1 MDLTRLE
8 QRLNAIEERLVVIEQ
23 HLAIPAPSLPPS
35 GWHDPA
41 IPVYNAGKAKVKRP
55 LAAPKSGNWL
65 GTIAVVCF
73 VLAAG
78 FIIKLS
84 VDSGW
89 LTPERQIVIAMVF
102 GLSLIGAGFAL
113 LHADRAYASLLPA
126 AGVIILYLSV
136 FAAHRVYNLVP
147 FNTAMALIVMVSLL
161 CIGLYLKI
169 KHDVYA
175 ICAAAGAYL
184 GPIILGLQAAS
195 MFSMY
200 YFVCCSL
207 TFATISIW
215 LCSRVMT
222 ILAAYLAILI
232 TSLIGLHL
240 NDDLTIAVVLALHF
254 LIFTLG
260 TYLFTYVHQQEL
272 TEKEAWGFFPV
283 LMLFYAMEYFYID
296 RSYPGLAPW
305 LSLLFAGLLLVLYG
319 SAKHLFPD
327 GRIKSQSMIFAFVA
341 IVLFHSFYIE
351 LLPASVKPWLY
362 VLIMLALAFLPLK
375 PAAMKDK
382 GTFYIPALIGFVI
395 LAIEYINILNHLL
408 RVNSS
413 MIMGDDP
420 SAWLPVAFAALISTW
435 LALIYR
441 RDDLA
446 QNEEY
451 GSSLLG
457 AAHLLALAGFYRLA
471 DPYGSLAVSAC
482 WLFYAM
488 AVMAFA
494 YQSRDKTMAKSAL
507 VVLGFAAGKALLYD
521 AASTPTLV
529 RIFCL
534 LLTGV
539 VLYGAGFLMRKITE
553 WEK

>member
-1 MDLTRLE
+1 MDLTQFE
-8 QRLNAIEERLVVIEQ
+8 QRLHAIEARLAVIEKK
-23 HLAIPAPSLPPS
+23 LSLPAPPTQS
-35 GWHDPA
+35 GWHEPKA
-41 IPVYNAGKAKVKRP
+41 PVSPVREVDLKA
-55 LAAPKSGNWL
+55 LETSSNSGNWL

-84 VDSGW
+84 IDSGW
-89 LTPERQIVIAMVF
+89 LTPARQIVIAAVF
-102 GLSLIGAGFAL
+102 GMSLIGSGLAMLSTYRG
-113 LHADRAYASLLPA
+113 YASLLPA

-136 FAAHRVYNLVP
+136 FAAHRLYALVSVD
-147 FNTAMALIVMVSLL
+147 AALILMSLVSLL

-175 ICAAAGAYL
+175 LCAAVGAYL
-184 GPIILGLQAAS
+184 SPVILGFHTQAL
-195 MFSMY
+195 FTVY

-207 TFATISIW
+207 TFATLSIW
-215 LCSRVMT
+215 LRSRIMT
-222 ILAAYLAILI
+222 IIAAYLAILI
-232 TSLIGLHL
+232 TSLIGLDL
-240 NDDLTIAVVLALHF
+240 KDDVTIAIVLALHF
-254 LIFTLG
+254 LIFALG
-260 TYLFTYVHQQEL
+260 TYLFTRVNQQEL

-305 LSLLFAGLLLVLYG
+305 LSLVFAGLLLALYA
-319 SAKHLFPD
+319 SAKRWFPD
-327 GRIKSQSMIFAFVA
+327 GRIKSQSVIFAFVA

-351 LLPASVKPWLY
+351 LLPADIKPWLY
-362 VLIMLALAFLPLK
+362 VVMMLAIAFLPFN
-375 PAAMKDK
+375 PSSMKDR
-382 GTFYIPALIGFVI
+382 GTWYVPALIGFIV
-395 LAIEYINILNHLL
+395 LAIEYINIINHLL
-408 RVNSS
+408 QRSS
-413 MIMGDDP
+413 MLGSDGP
-420 SAWLPVAFAALISTW
+420 ASWLTVAFAALISTW
-435 LALIYR
+435 LVLIYR

-446 QNEEY
+446 HNDEK
-451 GSSLLG
+451 GSVLLG
-457 AAHLLALAGFYRLA
+457 AAHALAIAGFYRLA

-482 WLFYAM
+482 WLFYAI

-494 YQSRDKTMAKSAL
+494 YQRRDKTMAKSAL

-529 RIFCL
+529 RILCL

-539 VLYGAGFLMRKITE
+539 VLYGAGFLMKKIAE

>member
-1 MDLTRLE
+1 MDLTGLE
-8 QRLNAIEERLVVIEQ
+8 QRLHAIEERLAVIEQ
-23 HLAIPAPSLPPS
+23 HLAITPPSS

-41 IPVYNAGKAKVKRP
+41 APVADTGKADASSP

-89 LTPERQIVIAMVF
+89 LTPGRQIVIAAVF
-102 GLSLIGAGFAL
+102 GLSLIGTGFAL

-147 FNTAMALIVMVSLL
+147 FNTAMALIVMVSLV

-169 KHDVYA
+169 KHDAYA

-215 LCSRVMT
+215 LRSRIMT

-232 TSLIGLHL
+232 TSLIGLQL
-240 NDDLTIAVVLALHF
+240 NDDVTIAVVLALHF

-260 TYLFTYVHQQEL
+260 TYLFTHVHQQEL

-305 LSLLFAGLLLVLYG
+305 LSLLFAGLVLVLYV

-375 PAAMKDK
+375 PATMKDR
-382 GTFYIPALIGFVI
+382 GTYYVPALIGFVI

-408 RVNSS
+408 HLNSS
-413 MIMGDDP
+413 MAAGDDP
-420 SAWLPVAFAALISTW
+420 SSWLMVAFAALISTW

-446 QNEEY
+446 QHEEY

-494 YQSRDKTMAKSAL
+494 YQRRDKTMAKSAL

-521 AASTPTLV
+521 AASTPTMV

-534 LLTGV
+534 LLTGG
-539 VLYGAGFLMRKITE
+539 VLYGAGFLMKKITE